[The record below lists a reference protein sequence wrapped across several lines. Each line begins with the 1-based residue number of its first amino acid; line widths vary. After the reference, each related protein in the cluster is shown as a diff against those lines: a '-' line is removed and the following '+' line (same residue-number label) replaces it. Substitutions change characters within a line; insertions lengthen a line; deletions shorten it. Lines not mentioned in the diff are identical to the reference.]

1 MTAFLTSFVNDHSW
15 GDFKGMQTYGWTTF
29 DVFLFPANWGTRILK
44 LRRPEK
50 LPNAKTARL

>member
-1 MTAFLTSFVNDHSW
+1 MDN
-15 GDFKGMQTYGWTTF
+15 F